1 MIEKILNWLRHFIA
15 QDLIDRNIELNN
27 KLVYKQRELN
37 LCLIN
42 YSELKD
48 KVALLEKEKKEL
60 MNELNVYL
68 KKPQL
73 HEELYETDRVY
84 RGERVFYTKDRIYK
98 YALPKIQDYFKCSE
112 EMIKKE
118 IQKAGITPDMTML
131 NKFRKASYYVA
142 QNYTYMFDAHKFD
155 VEENWEPVESLIVTK
170 RGDCETMS
178 MLVVMMCR
186 ASGIPSNRVFMADG
200 LYVTPESEFGH
211 AFPVLWAEDGKWYV
225 GEPTNRR
232 FTVQTWEKLRFKYVC
247 LWGMGN
253 DHFSV
258 KIKGDKTFL

>member
-1 MIEKILNWLRHFIA
+1 MCLNIIKEHFTKDLMKENINLKAEIISLKERIKQLEQEA
-15 QDLIDRNIELNN
+15 QTY
-27 KLVYKQRELN
+27 V
-37 LCLIN
+37 
-42 YSELKD
+42 
-48 KVALLEKEKKEL
+48 KEL
-60 MNELNVYL
+60 EDITAKLTSCETSLSYL
-68 KKPQL
+68 ITKPKL
-73 HEELYETDRVY
+73 HDELYETDRVY
-84 RGERVFYTKDRIYK
+84 RGNRVFYTKDQTYK
-98 YALPKIQDYFKCSE
+98 YTLPKIQDYFKCSE

-131 NKFRKASYYVA
+131 DKFRKASYYVA
-142 QNYTYMFDAHKFD
+142 QNYTYMFDAHKFG
-155 VEENWEPVESLIVTK
+155 VEENWEPIENLIVTK

-186 ASGIPSNRVFMADG
+186 VSGIPSNKVFMADG

-253 DHFSV
+253 DQYSV